1 MVDHSTIFYFIDM
14 TSTELRV
21 FERIAKNLE
30 NIDDSIKSL
39 NETIKKT
46 TSNTNRST
54 ILYKMVD
61 SIGDVSKSVN
71 ELRKAQIDTNK
82 TITDNMKK

>member
-1 MVDHSTIFYFIDM
+1 M
-14 TSTELRV
+14 TSQELRV

-39 NETIKKT
+39 NETLTKA

-54 ILYKMVD
+54 IMYKMVD
-61 SIGDVSKSVN
+61 SIGSVSKSID
-71 ELRKAQIDTNK
+71 ELKKATDT
-82 TITDNMKK
+82 TKK